1 MSLTTTPDSSAT
13 GQSSDPALPPDL
25 DPETHRIIATHFF
38 GIELRDVRETW
49 WELARQGYPPV
60 PEKDVILIEGGRRG

>member
-1 MSLTTTPDSSAT
+1 MSSNIVPDSPAT
-13 GQSSDPALPPDL
+13 GPESDPDPPPDL

-49 WELARQGYPPV
+49 WELARQGYPP
-60 PEKDVILIEGGRRG
+60 PAEAEVIILDGGLS